1 MIAALNVHPGV
12 QIVFVAERELVA
24 IVTFMQEHTLRSKVV
39 TQISADFRR
48 HHFWRGLTAIIGIA
62 AVIAVAI
69 SATAAISAAIAAAIA
84 AAVTIVSIIRR
95 IVRRGRLGFQ
105 IPVAVV
111 VLIQTVFIS
120 PGDNRFG

>member
-24 IVTFMQEHTLRSKVV
+24 IVTFMQEHTLCSKVV

-62 AVIAVAI
+62 AVIA
-69 SATAAISAAIAAAIA
+69 AAISAAI
-84 AAVTIVSIIRR
+84 TIVSIIRR
-95 IVRRGRLGFQ
+95 IVRRGRFGFQ

-111 VLIQTVFIS
+111 VLIQTILIS